1 MYLFL
6 GSNVGTTDT
15 DWAPQPG
22 RDHIWKMADDVGADV
37 TAVGWR
43 DRVSMRRLVQGMLSG
58 VVWIESFVGN

>member
-1 MYLFL
+1 
-6 GSNVGTTDT
+6 
-15 DWAPQPG
+15 
-22 RDHIWKMADDVGADV
+22 MADDVGADV